1 MIVGWNIDPIDG
13 GGWDG
18 IGCSRERG
26 LGAVIE
32 DVEATDA
39 EMKVVMSEEFGE
51 IQGLVFH
58 CDVRLILCSIGS
70 IGLYMLTCHTDCHV
84 FFLIRRRKR
93 REWRC

>member
-1 MIVGWNIDPIDG
+1 MGWNIDPIDG

-39 EMKVVMSEEFGE
+39 EMKVVVSEEFGE
-51 IQGLVFH
+51 I
-58 CDVRLILCSIGS
+58 
-70 IGLYMLTCHTDCHV
+70 
-84 FFLIRRRKR
+84 
-93 REWRC
+93 